1 LVTIP
6 TTWNVAD
13 VLVRAEEAAMDVY
26 QLDDAGR
33 LERDEEELG
42 ACRSF
47 VQLSDVVSLVMR
59 VSGRRAG
66 AGKE

>member
-1 LVTIP
+1 LATIP

-33 LERDEEELG
+33 LERDEDELG

-47 VQLSDVVSLVMR
+47 VQLSDV
-59 VSGRRAG
+59 GRSFV
-66 AGKE
+66 